1 MYAALL
7 AHIARYVTLTPAEA
21 QVVGNYFTCQTVPR
35 KGYLLEAGQPC
46 PASYF
51 VLQGCLRL
59 YFITEKGA
67 EQITQF
73 ALENWWLADYSSLL
87 SRQPSE
93 YYIQAVEPTVVAVLD
108 YARQEALLA
117 QVPALE
123 RYFRLLLQ
131 RVAAANQ
138 KRWVHHYG
146 ESLEERYQFFSA
158 AFPGFVQ
165 RVPQYML
172 ASYLGCTPEFLSKI
186 RAKTSLGEARPGPAA
201 KG

>member
-21 QVVGNYFTCQTVPR
+21 QLVGDYFTCQTVPR
-35 KGYLLEAGQPC
+35 KAHLLEARQFC

-59 YFITEKGA
+59 YFVTEKGT
-67 EQITQF
+67 EQTTQF

-87 SRQPSE
+87 SGRPSQC
-93 YYIQAVEPTVVAVLD
+93 YIQAVEPTVVAVLD
-108 YARQEALLA
+108 YPRQEELLA
-117 QVPALE
+117 RVPALE

-138 KRWVHHYG
+138 MRWVHFYG
-146 ESLEERYQFFSA
+146 ESLEERYRFFSA
-158 AFPGFVQ
+158 SFPEFVQ
-165 RVPQYML
+165 RVPQYLL

-186 RAKTSLGEARPGPAA
+186 RARTSLGDVGPGMAPR
-201 KG
+201 G